1 MRELI
6 GLGQLRS
13 NACKYLERVA
23 AGETIDVVRRGKLVA
38 RIVSVGDWRV
48 APIPARSVEAVAPDA
63 GGWVGLDELRTRA
76 GRCFDRVA
84 AGETIN
90 VVRGGR
96 LLAQIVSAG
105 DSGVTPIPAD
115 AGRRIELDE
124 LRKRAGRYFDKVA
137 AGQTIEVIRGGKLV
151 ARIVSVARN
160 DARSNVIAGAK
171 PLRCGSGFI
180 VDRLARRG
188 GGSAAVGASC
198 HVDRGGWARQ
208 DSLGDRARCA
218 TQR

>member
-1 MRELI
+1 MREVI

-13 NACKYLERVA
+13 DACAYLERVA

-48 APIPARSVEAVAPDA
+48 APIPARSVQAAASDS

-84 AGETIN
+84 AGETLS

-105 DSGVTPIPAD
+105 EADTTSTPAD
-115 AGRRIELDE
+115 TRGGIELDE
-124 LRKRAGRYFDKVA
+124 LRKRAGRYFDRVA
-137 AGQTIEVIRGGKLV
+137 AGQTIEVTRGGRPV
-151 ARIVSVARN
+151 ARIVSVA
-160 DARSNVIAGAK
+160 
-171 PLRCGSGFI
+171 
-180 VDRLARRG
+180 
-188 GGSAAVGASC
+188 
-198 HVDRGGWARQ
+198 
-208 DSLGDRARCA
+208 
-218 TQR
+218 